1 MTTIN
6 FRQRVLK
13 GESLFGTFI
22 QFSSPSAVEAIGLAG
37 FDYVIIDL
45 EHAPINFEPV
55 EHMVRAAHEGG
66 CAALVRSTFNRPYY
80 LGRVLDTGADGIQVP
95 HVSSAEEA
103 RAAVEAS
110 RFAPLGHRGMNPF
123 IRAGRWG
130 HITMQEFV
138 QSQNETQTVILQ
150 VEGKEGMDNLEEIM
164 DVPGYDVLFLG
175 PVDLSQSLGVP
186 GQIKDPKVID
196 AMQRIAETGKKKGK
210 AVSTFVTNAD
220 DGAYWN
226 QQGIQLVAVASDAYH
241 MYLGFVNSRK
251 KLRWE

>member
-1 MTTIN
+1 MN
-6 FRQRVLK
+6 FRERVLK

-22 QFSSPSAVEAIGLAG
+22 QFNSASAVEAVGLAG
-37 FDYVIIDL
+37 FDYVILDM
-45 EHAPINFEPV
+45 EHAPITIESV

-66 CAALVRSTFNRPYY
+66 CAAIVRSSFNRPYY
-80 LGRVLDTGADGIQVP
+80 IGRILDTGADGIQVP

-110 RFAPLGHRGMNPF
+110 RFSPIGERGMNPF

-138 QSQNETQTVILQ
+138 QTQNATQTVILQ
-150 VEGKEGMDNLEEIM
+150 VEGKEGMANLSEIM

-186 GQIKDPKVID
+186 GQIKHPSVID
-196 AMQRIAETGKKKGK
+196 AMTRICAMGKVKGK
-210 AVSTFVTNAD
+210 TVSTFVTNAD

-226 QQGIQLVAVASDAYH
+226 KQGIQLVACASDAYH
-241 MYLGFVNSRK
+241 MYQGFVSSRK
-251 KLRWE
+251 KLKGE